1 MSLARGPVDVFCSW
15 LGRCFNW
22 VFAGAC
28 SDASILRLDALLA
41 SFNDCFSDG
50 VFEVMA
56 FSNWFW
62 FCLELFVSM
71 ALFYNGEAF

>member
-1 MSLARGPVDVFCSW
+1 M
-15 LGRCFNW
+15 
-22 VFAGAC
+22 FAGAC
-28 SDASILRLDALLA
+28 SDASIPRLDALLA

>member
-1 MSLARGPVDVFCSW
+1 MSLARGPVTVRCSRW
-15 LGRCFNW
+15 GQCICLYSEVGCPP
-22 VFAGAC
+22 
-28 SDASILRLDALLA
+28 
-41 SFNDCFSDG
+41 DG